1 MSSNKVEHGSK
12 RIARLA
18 GYASLL
24 LGVGVAYA
32 GDFDGSKNL
41 ICAPVEVS
49 DCAAVDGCTKTVP
62 SEVGAPAFIRI
73 DFAKQAMV
81 GPNRTSPIKVT
92 EKSEAQLLLMGTELG
107 YGWTVVLDQ
116 DTGAM
121 TVSMT
126 NSAGSF
132 VFFGSCTPLQ

>member
-1 MSSNKVEHGSK
+1 MSSSRFAPARKLAG
-12 RIARLA
+12 RLA
-18 GYASLL
+18 VCAAVFLAA
-24 LGVGVAYA
+24 GVAHA

-49 DCAAVDGCTKTVP
+49 DCVAVDGCTRTVP

-73 DFAKQAMV
+73 DFGKQAMV
-81 GPNRTSPIKVT
+81 GPHRTSPIKVT

-107 YGWTVVLDQ
+107 YGWTVVLDPES
-116 DTGAM
+116 GEM

-126 NSAGSF
+126 NAAGSF

>member
-1 MSSNKVEHGSK
+1 MLSSKLERAMSRAAQITGV
-12 RIARLA
+12 A
-18 GYASLL
+18 LL
-24 LGVGVAYA
+24 LAASAAQA

-41 ICAPVEVS
+41 ICAPVEAN
-49 DCAAVDGCTKTVP
+49 DCAAVDGCTRTVP

-73 DFAKQAMV
+73 DFGQQAMV

-92 EKSEAQLLLMGTELG
+92 EKNAQQLLLMGTELG

-116 DTGAM
+116 ASGEM

-126 NSAGSF
+126 NAAGSF

>member
-1 MSSNKVEHGSK
+1 MSSN
-12 RIARLA
+12 RLA
-18 GYASLL
+18 PAGKRVASLVVCAVVVL
-24 LGVGVAYA
+24 AGGLAYA

-49 DCAAVDGCTKTVP
+49 DCVAVDGCTRTVP

-73 DFAKQAMV
+73 DFKQQAMV

-92 EKSEAQLLLMGTELG
+92 EKNEAQLLLMGTELG

-116 DTGAM
+116 ESGEM

-126 NSAGSF
+126 NGAGSF